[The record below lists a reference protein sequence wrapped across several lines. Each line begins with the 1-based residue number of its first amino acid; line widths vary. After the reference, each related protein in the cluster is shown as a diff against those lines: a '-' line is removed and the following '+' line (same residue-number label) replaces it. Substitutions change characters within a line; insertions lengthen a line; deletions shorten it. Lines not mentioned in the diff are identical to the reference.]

1 MAKDS
6 IFTYVLL
13 GGAAYLAWNWW
24 TSQPAAA
31 APAGGS
37 SGGSGGTAPA
47 CPSPGVLTNNVCTC
61 PAPNTMVSGVCTA
74 PPTYVPP
81 TLTQQLQTLAGANV
95 TALNADQW
103 NYYLTQP
110 SPQGLA
116 QPGNP
121 NFTQIFFPSGR
132 PPAGTSEPTMT
143 AAQFVAAIGNPGLS
157 GYQGYKRAIPVPAMY
172 ARGMGRITLG
182 DLRNAGRF

>member
-1 MAKDS
+1 MAQS
-6 IFTYVLL
+6 SGPGIMEILLL
-13 GGAAYLAWNWW
+13 GGAAYVAYQFF
-24 TSQPAAA
+24 TVSTVPAATTT
-31 APAGGS
+31 PA
-37 SGGSGGTAPA
+37 SGG
-47 CPSPGVLTNNVCTC
+47 
-61 PAPNTMVSGVCTA
+61 A
-74 PPTYVPP
+74 PPATTPPASTTTPPVTYVPP
-81 TLTQQLQTLAGANV
+81 TLTQQLQTLAGAGV

-116 QPGNP
+116 QPGNS

>member
-1 MAKDS
+1 
-6 IFTYVLL
+6 VLFR
-13 GGAAYLAWNWW
+13 
-24 TSQPAAA
+24 S
-31 APAGGS
+31 
-37 SGGSGGTAPA
+37 
-47 CPSPGVLTNNVCTC
+47 
-61 PAPNTMVSGVCTA
+61 
-74 PPTYVPP
+74 P
-81 TLTQQLQTLAGANV
+81 TLTQQLQALAGANV

-132 PPAGTSEPTMT
+132 PPAGTAEPTMT

-157 GYQGYKRAIPVPAMY
+157 GYQGYVRAIPVPSMY
-172 ARGMGRITLG
+172 ARGFGHFTLG
-182 DLRNAGRF
+182 DFRRAGGR

>member
-1 MAKDS
+1 MAQSSGPS
-6 IFTYVLL
+6 ITEILLL
-13 GGAAYLAWNWW
+13 GGAAYLAYTWF
-24 TSQPAAA
+24 TTPAAAAA
-31 APAGGS
+31 APAGGTS
-37 SGGSGGTAPA
+37 TPP

-74 PPTYVPP
+74 PPVYVPP
-81 TLTQQLQTLAGANV
+81 TLTQQLQSLAGAGV
-95 TALNADQW
+95 TMLNADQW

-116 QPGNP
+116 QPGSS
-121 NFTQIFFPSGR
+121 NFTSIFFPNGR
-132 PPAGTSEPTMT
+132 PPAGTAEQTMT
-143 AAQFVAAIGNPGLS
+143 AAQFVNAIGNPGLS
-157 GYQGYKRAIPVPAMY
+157 GYQGYKRAIPVPPMY